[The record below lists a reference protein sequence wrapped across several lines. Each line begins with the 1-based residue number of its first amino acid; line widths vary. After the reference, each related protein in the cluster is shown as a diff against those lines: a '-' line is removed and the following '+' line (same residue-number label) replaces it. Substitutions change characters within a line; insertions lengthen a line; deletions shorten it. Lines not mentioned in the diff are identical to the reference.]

1 MTRKIIFISM
11 VASISLLIGYA
22 RAGPQM
28 NPGKWE
34 ITTKTEM
41 AGMPPQSMTHT
52 QCITNNDLV
61 PMSKDA
67 SRECQ
72 VTDIQTKGNAV
83 SWKMTCGGQGG
94 SMEGTGQI
102 TYHGDSMQ
110 GTMQMT
116 IAPYG
121 TQVKNTISGR
131 RIGDCDR

>member
-1 MTRKIIFISM
+1 MRRKIIFISL

-22 RAGPQM
+22 WAGPQM

-61 PMSKDA
+61 PMSEDA

-72 VTDIQTKGNAV
+72 VTDIQTKGNTV

-94 SMEGTGQI
+94 RMEGTGQI
-102 TYHGDSMQ
+102 TYNGDSMQ